1 MKKFATLM
9 LLLAIAGSA
18 HADLVLKTEKGGK
31 NDFNVVPNALTTS
44 GKTVFYTLRISSGE
58 GKGDVTVFSP
68 DNGFAPK
75 TFNIGE
81 VEYQSGSYM
90 EEAVV
95 KLTGVNIVPQSQYGG
110 NNYSMSSSVGEWGIG
125 TVSASSQEEMID
137 KLTSLKEQTFT
148 AFTDYFGN
156 PACYGNTSF
165 VLENLFGKQYP
176 SSWYA
181 LIDGMIYSISTYSN
195 FYTFAYDEESAVWT
209 RTSEESI
216 NTYSRG
222 CLSVVLY
229 LDGIEANEDNY
240 ITISQSLFNNDDK
253 WEYIIP
259 DYGPLCISGSSIED
273 IHNNEDGTLTLRRR
287 VSVKNE
293 QTGFAVYNED
303 GTKLYN
309 IRGTS
314 DKGGIVF
321 YLDGD
326 KAYYQSSEDGY
337 ICIYEINKE
346 TGDIDL
352 VEKVQAK
359 DDRKLGATRGIVT
372 VDIDAEQAGGEVV
385 VSTTDGK
392 VMASKKVGIGQTQI
406 NDQPLPTGI
415 YVVSLLK
422 DGRVVES
429 EKYLVQ

>member
-18 HADLVLKTEKGGK
+18 HADLVLKTEKRSEK
-31 NDFNVVPNALTTS
+31 DLNVVPNALTTS
-44 GKTVFYTLRISSGE
+44 GKTVFYTLSLSSGE

-95 KLTGVNIVPQSQYGG
+95 KPTGVNIVPQSQYGG
-110 NNYSMSSSVGEWGIG
+110 KNYSMSSSVGSYGIG

-176 SSWYA
+176 TSWYA

-209 RTSEESI
+209 RTSESIDTYTNGCESI
-216 NTYSRG
+216 A
-222 CLSVVLY
+222 LY
-229 LDGIEANEDNY
+229 LDGVEANDDNY

-253 WEYIIP
+253 WEYMIP
-259 DYGPLCISGSSIED
+259 EYGPMSVYSSD
-273 IHNNEDGTLTLRRR
+273 IINTTDNKDGTLTLQRR
-287 VSVKNE
+287 VLMKSE

-303 GTKLYN
+303 GTKLYHL
-309 IRGTS
+309 RGTS
-314 DKGGIVF
+314 QKGGIFF

-326 KAYYQSSEDGY
+326 KAYYQSLEDGY

-359 DDRKLGATRGIVT
+359 NDRKLGATRGIVT

>member
-9 LLLAIAGSA
+9 LLLAIAGGA

-31 NDFNVVPNALTTS
+31 HDFNVVPNALTTS
-44 GKTVFYTLRISSGE
+44 GKTVFYTLSISSGE
-58 GKGDVTVFSP
+58 GNGDATVFSP

-81 VEYQSGSYM
+81 VEYQRGWYT
-90 EEAVV
+90 EEAIVT
-95 KLTGVNIVPQSQYGG
+95 LTGMNFVPEDERGYP
-110 NNYSMSSSVGEWGIG
+110 NYSATSLWE
-125 TVSASSQEEMID
+125 ASSQEEMID

-176 SSWYA
+176 TSWYA

-195 FYTFAYDEESAVWT
+195 SYTFAYDEESAVWT
-209 RTSEESI
+209 RTSESI
-216 NTYSRG
+216 DTYTNG
-222 CLSVVLY
+222 CASIVLY

-253 WEYIIP
+253 WEYLLP
-259 DYGPLCISGSSIED
+259 EYGPLSISSSSIQNVID
-273 IHNNEDGTLTLRRR
+273 NGDGTVTLQRQVGVR
-287 VSVKNE
+287 SE
-293 QTGFAVYNED
+293 ETGFAVYNED

-309 IRGTS
+309 LRCTS
-314 DKGGIVF
+314 DKGIFF

-326 KAYYQSSEDGY
+326 RAYYQSLEDGY

-359 DDRKLGATRGIVT
+359 NDRKLGATRGIVT